1 MRVGFDARWY
11 NDSGVGSYIAGL
23 LPALVHAGCEMVI
36 YVDLKNLLPELS
48 RLSVKVVRIRAGKY
62 SPFASSEFQ
71 ARAKKDKLDLFH
83 SPFYVMPK
91 LRCPVIVTIH
101 DLIPFLFPIYPRWK
115 RAMVKAGYRSAAR
128 RAAHV
133 IVDSQNTAKDVQNI
147 LKVASEKVTSIHLA
161 AAQESFRP
169 CAKEWELGRL
179 AQKFGVSQPY
189 FVAASACNWR
199 TKNLQGA
206 LAALTQAQSNA
217 DTQFQTVIYG
227 SPEGLNAANHDGEAL
242 QKLNARHVGHIATE
256 DLAAL
261 FRHAHG
267 FIMPSLYEGFGLPLV
282 EAMACGSPVITS
294 NGGSL
299 PEVAAGGAQCFD
311 PQDVS
316 GMAAAIVKL
325 LRSPEELE
333 RRREEA
339 LKRSADFSWT
349 KAALETMA
357 VYHQVF
363 NRT

>member
-23 LPALVHAGCEMVI
+23 LPALVHAGCEMVV
-36 YVDLKNLLPELS
+36 YVDLKNLMPELNG
-48 RLSVKVVRIRAGKY
+48 LPVKVVPITAGRY

-71 ARAKKDKLDLFH
+71 ARAKKDKLDLLH

-91 LRCPVIVTIH
+91 LKCPVIVTMH

-115 RAMVKAGYRSAAR
+115 QELVKAGYRSAAR
-128 RAAHV
+128 KAAHI
-133 IVDSQNTAKDVQNI
+133 IVDSQNTANDVQKI
-147 LKVASEKVTSIHLA
+147 LGVSQENVTAIHLA
-161 AAQESFRP
+161 AAEEYFHP
-169 CAKEWELGRL
+169 CAREWELGRL
-179 AQKFGVSQPY
+179 QQKFGVSQPY
-189 FVAASACNWR
+189 FVAASARNWR

-206 LAALTQAQSNA
+206 LAALVQAQS
-217 DTQFQTVIYG
+217 DSGIQFQTAIYG
-227 SPEGLNAANHDGEAL
+227 SPEGLNAANHDGESL
-242 QKLNARHVGHIATE
+242 QKLNARHAGHIATE

-282 EAMACGSPVITS
+282 EAMACGCPVITS
-294 NGGSL
+294 NCGSL
-299 PEVAAGGAQCFD
+299 PEVAAGGAQCFAPD
-311 PQDVS
+311 DVS
-316 GMAAAIVKL
+316 GMAVAITKC
-325 LRSPEELE
+325 LRSPEELK

-339 LKRSADFSWT
+339 LKRSADFSWN

-363 NRT
+363 KRT